1 LTKFWF
7 YVTVC
12 TPHDE
17 YPSDDT
23 LLIVAFW
30 EVCLLSEDEAK
41 GEVKQREGRLRQGGG
56 KMKEKRKEKCRKNGA
71 K

>member
-1 LTKFWF
+1 M
-7 YVTVC
+7 
-12 TPHDE
+12 
-17 YPSDDT
+17 
-23 LLIVAFW
+23 
-30 EVCLLSEDEAK
+30 LSEDEAK